1 VGRTDHASTRD
12 DHPETDRGA
21 TYRSVWRSL
30 VNTDFRQGH
39 VRAAGLG
46 TRYVEAGSPAD
57 PAVIM
62 LHGTGGHWET
72 FSANIPVL
80 AASFRCLAL
89 DMVGCGFTDRPDR
102 PYEIGGYVDHVLAF
116 MDVMGVATASVIGV
130 SLGSWVAA
138 RLAVRAPDRV
148 DKLILNSPAGLLP
161 LSASASAALDA
172 RRDVAADPS
181 WDNTE
186 QVLAHLFYD
195 RRALTDDII
204 AVRQQVYR
212 RPDASSLSGRTLTL
226 FDPEVR
232 RRNLLTPDEW
242 ASISAPTLIIAHV
255 DAPDDYLT
263 TGRAI
268 AELMPA
274 ATVAD
279 VPRAGHW
286 PHFEQADVFNAIAAD
301 FLRHGRL
308 RPQPDAQLAKGS

>member
-1 VGRTDHASTRD
+1 MRRLD
-12 DHPETDRGA
+12 DTPDRG
-21 TYRSVWRSL
+21 TSYRSVWRSL
-30 VNTDFRQGH
+30 MDTDFRQGH
-39 VRAAGLG
+39 VRAAGLS

-57 PAVIM
+57 PPVVM

-72 FSANIPVL
+72 FSANIPALSRNFHCV
-80 AASFRCLAL
+80 AL
-89 DMVGCGFTDRPDR
+89 DMMGCGFTDRPDR
-102 PYEIGGYVDHVLAF
+102 PYEIGDYADHVLAF
-116 MDVMGVATASVIGV
+116 MDAMGLDAASVIGV

-161 LSASASAALDA
+161 LSSAASAAIGT

-195 RRALTDDII
+195 RRSLTDDII
-204 AVRQQVYR
+204 AVRQQVYS
-212 RPDASSLSGRTLTL
+212 RPDARSLSLRTLTL
-226 FDPEVR
+226 FDPDIR

-242 ASISAPTLIIAHV
+242 AAITAPTLIIAHV

-268 AELMPA
+268 AKLIPH

-286 PHFEQADVFNAIAAD
+286 PHFEQAEIFNALAEN
-301 FLRHGRL
+301 FLRNGSLAPR
-308 RPQPDAQLAKGS
+308 PDAQSPTGF